1 MNACY
6 YYLLHILWARY
17 KLTFIV
23 DGIDDMHRNGRNAA
37 MPLRLLHMD
46 ADVAVLITRREATA
60 NMARL
65 SMDYSFVGT
74 TLAKNEHNKQHKRR
88 QLGGLVGRWRDIR
101 DDVSIKRY
109 RVGSDKFNFHVK
121 SQVGFKRTSS

>member
-1 MNACY
+1 
-6 YYLLHILWARY
+6 
-17 KLTFIV
+17 
-23 DGIDDMHRNGRNAA
+23 

-74 TLAKNEHNKQHKRR
+74 TLAKNEHNKQHKSSYVTGR
-88 QLGGLVGRWRDIR
+88 GGEI
-101 DDVSIKRY
+101 SAM
-109 RVGSDKFNFHVK
+109 
-121 SQVGFKRTSS
+121 TSA

>member
-37 MPLRLLHMD
+37 MTLRLLHMD

-60 NMARL
+60 KMARL

-74 TLAKNEHNKQHKRR
+74 TLANEHKATQK
-88 QLGGLVGRWRDIR
+88 
-101 DDVSIKRY
+101 
-109 RVGSDKFNFHVK
+109 K
-121 SQVGFKRTSS
+121 SYLCGF